1 MPSKAYP
8 WLAGSPIAQN
18 GEMMQEIPDPKPA
31 LARYGASTQ
40 ASSVITL
47 TDDTTMI
54 DIAVVGPQGTGLAV
68 KWIPTTDTQA
78 SVVASGATANFDY
91 AIPSPWRQRLAVPVE
106 KTGASGS
113 SSMVGVN
120 LSKGLY
126 KRFAYIGT
134 GAPMPS
140 VFVAEH

>member
-8 WLAGSPIAQN
+8 WIAGSPIGQN
-18 GEMMQEIPDPKPA
+18 GEMMQEVPDPKPA

-40 ASSVITL
+40 TSSVITL
-47 TDDTTMI
+47 TDDTTML

-68 KWIPTTDTQA
+68 KWIPTTDTAA
-78 SVVASGATANFDY
+78 SVVASGASANFDY
-91 AIPSPWRQRLAVPVE
+91 TIPSPWRQRLAVPVE
-106 KTGASGS
+106 KTPTPGS
-113 SSMVGVN
+113 VVGVN
-120 LSKGLY
+120 VSKGLY